1 MPTQVRWQCQAEDGA
16 QDDAKKKDE
25 DEKSEDE
32 NQPMRKNTAEAY
44 TSWQDQD
51 KEERD
56 RILLE
61 QLPQVRYLARR
72 IHERL
77 PRHVPLEDLIHA
89 GVIGLIDALNKFDR
103 SKHVQFGSYAKFRI
117 RGAILDSL
125 RELDWGSRPLRR
137 KGRRMEEAIATLS
150 AKLGRQP
157 EEDEIAAEMGV
168 SIEKLHEIALRLDGL
183 NLVGQ
188 QVNSLFDSSGTQ
200 DLIESAPS
208 RDENPYD
215 LCLRTE
221 IKERLAEAIGTLSE
235 KEQLVVSLYYREEL
249 TMKEIAKVV
258 QLGESRVSQIHA
270 IALPKLRA
278 ALQKVDFAER
288 DV

>member
-1 MPTQVRWQCQAEDGA
+1 
-16 QDDAKKKDE
+16 
-25 DEKSEDE
+25 
-32 NQPMRKNTAEAY
+32 
-44 TSWQDQD
+44 
-51 KEERD
+51 
-56 RILLE
+56 
-61 QLPQVRYLARR
+61 
-72 IHERL
+72 
-77 PRHVPLEDLIHA
+77 
-89 GVIGLIDALNKFDR
+89 
-103 SKHVQFGSYAKFRI
+103 
-117 RGAILDSL
+117 
-125 RELDWGSRPLRR
+125 
-137 KGRRMEEAIATLS
+137 MEEAITTLS

-235 KEQLVVSLYYREEL
+235 KEQLIVSLYYREEL

-278 ALQKVDFAER
+278 ALQRVDFAER
-288 DV
+288 DA

>member
-1 MPTQVRWQCQAEDGA
+1 MQAEIA
-16 QDDAKKKDE
+16 YR
-25 DEKSEDE
+25 E
-32 NQPMRKNTAEAY
+32 NVEE
-44 TSWQDQD
+44 TS
-51 KEERD
+51 ERD
-56 RILLE
+56 ELILKE
-61 QLPQVRYLARR
+61 LPQVYYIARR
-72 IHERL
+72 IFERL
-77 PRHVPLEDLIHA
+77 PQHVVFEDLVHA
-89 GVIGLIDALNKFDR
+89 GVVGLIEAVR
-103 SKHVQFGSYAKFRI
+103 SYDSSKSVPFNAFAKFRI

-157 EEDEIAAEMGV
+157 EEDEIAAEMGL
-168 SIEKLHEIALRLDGL
+168 SIEKLHEIAFRLDGL
-183 NLVGQ
+183 TLVGQ
-188 QVNSLFDSSGTQ
+188 QVKSMFDHSGTQ
-200 DLIESAPS
+200 DLIETAPS
-208 RDENPYD
+208 RDESPYD

-235 KEQLVVSLYYREEL
+235 KEQLVVSLYYKEEL

-270 IALPKLRA
+270 IALPKIRA
-278 ALQKVDFAER
+278 ALQKAAFAEN

>member
-1 MPTQVRWQCQAEDGA
+1 MQAEIA
-16 QDDAKKKDE
+16 YR
-25 DEKSEDE
+25 E
-32 NQPMRKNTAEAY
+32 NVEEP
-44 TSWQDQD
+44 S
-51 KEERD
+51 ERD
-56 RILLE
+56 QLILKE
-61 QLPQVRYLARR
+61 LPQVYYIARR
-72 IHERL
+72 IFERL
-77 PRHVPLEDLIHA
+77 PQHVLFEDLVHA
-89 GVIGLIDALNKFDR
+89 GVVGLIEAVR
-103 SKHVQFGSYAKFRI
+103 SYDVSKSVPFSAFAKFRI

-168 SIEKLHEIALRLDGL
+168 SIEKLHELALRLDGL
-183 NLVGQ
+183 TLVGQ
-188 QVNSLFDSSGTQ
+188 QVNSLFDRSGTQ

-208 RDENPYD
+208 QDENPYD

-235 KEQLVVSLYYREEL
+235 KEQLVISLYYREEL
-249 TMKEIAKVV
+249 TMKEIARVV

-278 ALQKVDFAER
+278 ALQKAAFAES
-288 DV
+288 DI

>member
-1 MPTQVRWQCQAEDGA
+1 MQAEIA
-16 QDDAKKKDE
+16 YR
-25 DEKSEDE
+25 E
-32 NQPMRKNTAEAY
+32 NVEE
-44 TSWQDQD
+44 TS
-51 KEERD
+51 ERD
-56 RILLE
+56 QLILKE
-61 QLPQVRYLARR
+61 LPQVYYIARR
-72 IHERL
+72 IFERL
-77 PRHVPLEDLIHA
+77 PQHLVFEDLVHA
-89 GVIGLIDALNKFDR
+89 GVVGLIEAVR
-103 SKHVQFGSYAKFRI
+103 SYDVSKSVPFNAFAKFRI

-157 EEDEIAAEMGV
+157 EEDEIAVEMGV

-183 NLVGQ
+183 TLVSQ

-200 DLIESAPS
+200 DLIETAPS

-278 ALQKVDFAER
+278 ALQKQDFAEK
-288 DV
+288 DA

>member
-1 MPTQVRWQCQAEDGA
+1 MQAEIA
-16 QDDAKKKDE
+16 YR
-25 DEKSEDE
+25 E
-32 NQPMRKNTAEAY
+32 NVEEV
-44 TSWQDQD
+44 S
-51 KEERD
+51 ERD
-56 RILLE
+56 QLILKE
-61 QLPQVRYLARR
+61 LPSVYYIARR
-72 IHERL
+72 IFERL
-77 PRHVPLEDLIHA
+77 PQHVVFEDLVHA
-89 GVIGLIDALNKFDR
+89 GVVGLIEAVRSYDA
-103 SKHVQFGSYAKFRI
+103 SKSVPFNAFAKFRI

-125 RELDWGSRPLRR
+125 REMDWGSRPLRR
-137 KGRRMEEAIATLS
+137 KGRRMEEAITTLS

-183 NLVGQ
+183 TLVGQ
-188 QVNSLFDSSGTQ
+188 QVNSLFDRSGTQ

-208 RDENPYD
+208 HDENPYD

-235 KEQLVVSLYYREEL
+235 KEQLVVSLYYRDEL

-270 IALPKLRA
+270 LALPKLRA
-278 ALQKVDFAER
+278 ALQKASFAEK
-288 DV
+288 DA

>member
-1 MPTQVRWQCQAEDGA
+1 MQAEIA
-16 QDDAKKKDE
+16 YR
-25 DEKSEDE
+25 E
-32 NQPMRKNTAEAY
+32 NVEEV
-44 TSWQDQD
+44 S
-51 KEERD
+51 ERD
-56 RILLE
+56 QLILKE
-61 QLPQVRYLARR
+61 LPSVYYIARR
-72 IHERL
+72 IFERL
-77 PRHVPLEDLIHA
+77 PQHVVFEDLVHA
-89 GVIGLIDALNKFDR
+89 GVVGLIEAVRSYDA
-103 SKHVQFGSYAKFRI
+103 SKSVPFNAFAKFRI

-125 RELDWGSRPLRR
+125 REMDWGSRPLRR

-183 NLVGQ
+183 TLVGQ

-208 RDENPYD
+208 HDENPYD

-221 IKERLAEAIGTLSE
+221 IKERLADAIGTLSE

-278 ALQKVDFAER
+278 ALQKAAFAE
-288 DV
+288 

>member
-1 MPTQVRWQCQAEDGA
+1 MQAEIA
-16 QDDAKKKDE
+16 YR
-25 DEKSEDE
+25 E
-32 NQPMRKNTAEAY
+32 NVEEP
-44 TSWQDQD
+44 S
-51 KEERD
+51 ERD
-56 RILLE
+56 QLILKE
-61 QLPQVRYLARR
+61 LPQVYYIARR
-72 IHERL
+72 IFERL
-77 PRHVPLEDLIHA
+77 PQHVVFEDLVHA
-89 GVIGLIDALNKFDR
+89 GVVGLIESVR
-103 SKHVQFGSYAKFRI
+103 SYDVSKSVPFSAFAKFRI

-137 KGRRMEEAIATLS
+137 KGRRLEEAIATLS

-157 EEDEIAAEMGV
+157 EEEEIAVEMGM

-183 NLVGQ
+183 TLVGQ

-208 RDENPYD
+208 HDENPYD
-215 LCLRTE
+215 LCLRSE
-221 IKERLAEAIGTLSE
+221 VKERLAEAIGTLSE

-278 ALQKVDFAER
+278 ALQKASFAEK
-288 DV
+288 DA

>member
-1 MPTQVRWQCQAEDGA
+1 MQAEIA
-16 QDDAKKKDE
+16 YR
-25 DEKSEDE
+25 E
-32 NQPMRKNTAEAY
+32 NVEEV
-44 TSWQDQD
+44 S
-51 KEERD
+51 ERD
-56 RILLE
+56 QLILKELS
-61 QLPQVRYLARR
+61 QVYYIARR
-72 IHERL
+72 IFERL
-77 PRHVPLEDLIHA
+77 PQHVVFEDLVHA
-89 GVIGLIDALNKFDR
+89 GVVGLIEAVR
-103 SKHVQFGSYAKFRI
+103 SYDVSKSVPFNAFAKFRI

-278 ALQKVDFAER
+278 ALQKVSFAES
-288 DV
+288 DI

>member
-1 MPTQVRWQCQAEDGA
+1 MQAEIA
-16 QDDAKKKDE
+16 YR
-25 DEKSEDE
+25 E
-32 NQPMRKNTAEAY
+32 NVEEV
-44 TSWQDQD
+44 S
-51 KEERD
+51 ERD
-56 RILLE
+56 QLILKE
-61 QLPQVRYLARR
+61 LPSVYYIARR
-72 IHERL
+72 IFERL
-77 PRHVPLEDLIHA
+77 PQHVVFEDLVHA
-89 GVIGLIDALNKFDR
+89 GVVGLIEAVRSYDA
-103 SKHVQFGSYAKFRI
+103 SKSVPFNAFAKFRI

-137 KGRRMEEAIATLS
+137 KGRRMEEAITTLS

-235 KEQLVVSLYYREEL
+235 KEQLIVSLYYREEL

-278 ALQKVDFAER
+278 ALQRVDFAER
-288 DV
+288 DA

>member
-1 MPTQVRWQCQAEDGA
+1 MQAEIA
-16 QDDAKKKDE
+16 YR
-25 DEKSEDE
+25 E
-32 NQPMRKNTAEAY
+32 NVEEP
-44 TSWQDQD
+44 S
-51 KEERD
+51 ERD
-56 RILLE
+56 QLILKE
-61 QLPQVRYLARR
+61 LPQVYYIARR
-72 IHERL
+72 IFERL
-77 PRHVPLEDLIHA
+77 PQHVLFEDLVHA
-89 GVIGLIDALNKFDR
+89 GVVGLIEAVR
-103 SKHVQFGSYAKFRI
+103 SYDVSKSVPFSAFAKFRI

-137 KGRRMEEAIATLS
+137 KGRRMAEAIATLS

-168 SIEKLHEIALRLDGL
+168 SIEKLHELALRLDGL
-183 NLVGQ
+183 TLVGQ
-188 QVNSLFDSSGTQ
+188 QVNSLFDRSGTQ

-208 RDENPYD
+208 QDENPYD

-235 KEQLVVSLYYREEL
+235 KEQLVISLYYREEL
-249 TMKEIAKVV
+249 TMKEIARVV

-278 ALQKVDFAER
+278 ALQKAAFAES
-288 DV
+288 DI